1 LVEVDRGVVAVVIVA
16 AVVGGEDLSATVY
29 GTGSSVVVLG
39 VVQTD
44 RTQANG
50 HPLTRNRRHGQTDG
64 QTDHVQRGDRTGRDL
79 DLDRDLSRGTVGDPP
94 EFPIGHHDNLQVF
107 RIRVCLRYLRTCL
120 NLLRVVDR
128 SQVGRSLTDMAIAI
142 LRVIAARMPVVGVE
156 LRSNLHPV

>member
-1 LVEVDRGVVAVVIVA
+1 MVEVDRGVVAVVIVA

-64 QTDHVQRGDRTGRDL
+64 QTDHGQTDDQRGSAQRGDRTGRDL
-79 DLDRDLSRGTVGDPP
+79 DLDLSRGTVGDPP

-120 NLLRVVDR
+120 NLLRAFQYPLAV
-128 SQVGRSLTDMAIAI
+128 SRSL
-142 LRVIAARMPVVGVE
+142 RVVV
-156 LRSNLHPV
+156 

>member
-1 LVEVDRGVVAVVIVA
+1 MVV
-16 AVVGGEDLSATVY
+16 VVGGAGVSATVY

-50 HPLTRNRRHGQTDG
+50 QGHPLTRNRKHDQTDG
-64 QTDHVQRGDRTGRDL
+64 QTDHDQRGDRTGRDL

-107 RIRVCLRYLRTCL
+107 RIRVCLRCLRTCL
-120 NLLRVVDR
+120 NLLLVSR
-128 SQVGRSLTDMAIAI
+128 
-142 LRVIAARMPVVGVE
+142 
-156 LRSNLHPV
+156 

>member
-1 LVEVDRGVVAVVIVA
+1 MVEVDRGVVAVVIVA

-120 NLLRVVDR
+120 NLLLVSR
-128 SQVGRSLTDMAIAI
+128 
-142 LRVIAARMPVVGVE
+142 
-156 LRSNLHPV
+156 